1 MNPLPSMP
9 EIGTLEIIEVYEYF
23 DGPCLFAA
31 QNECD
36 QLFLVALAEDERHL
50 RRWLIVPMS
59 KRRYEHV
66 RSGGVDLHDAFAAAE
81 GGYVYFLCVP
91 TEGDPQGEWRN
102 VETLVDDE
110 LPLPGEVLDLD
121 TATLRQGA
129 DIDVT
134 RIARQSRREVVAIR
148 LAFRGFHRPEA
159 PAGMLG
165 QILEGIQALLKAIGQ
180 GVVAK
185 PTRRGTLPANVVREM
200 ELDVVS
206 VFAGS
211 FGVELHARQS
221 SDLFGESHVGEALEL
236 MTRLFEV
243 TGENENSLK
252 QLLSHLKGRSMSKY
266 RDLLLRI
273 IGSVDELDW
282 TWGSPKIDRGGRV
295 RLTAD
300 RAKKAI
306 GIIGELSS
314 EEPMEFT
321 IVGRLIGI
329 NVRTKSYEL
338 WDVEENRKY
347 AGRVVEE
354 ALPTVEH
361 ATINDIYVAII
372 REEAEVMASGEVEI
386 KYKLLSLTPIG
397 GDPAGPDGDDPEV
410 SQRKSGDRA
419 GH

>member
-9 EIGTLEIIEVYEYF
+9 EIGTLEVIEVYEYF

-31 QNECD
+31 QNEWD
-36 QLFLVALAEDERHL
+36 QLFLVALAEDERNL

-59 KRRYEHV
+59 KRRYQHV

-81 GGYVYFLCVP
+81 GGYVYFLSVP
-91 TEGDPQGEWRN
+91 TEGGPQGEWRN
-102 VETLVDDE
+102 VESLVEEE

-121 TATLRQGA
+121 TVTLVQDA

-134 RIARQSRREVVAIR
+134 RIARQARREVVAIR
-148 LAFRGFHRPEA
+148 LAFRGLHRSEA
-159 PAGMLG
+159 PAGLLG
-165 QILEGIQALLKAIGQ
+165 QILEGVQALLNTIGQ

-185 PTRRGTLPANVVREM
+185 PTRRGALPDNVVREM

-221 SDLFGESHVGEALEL
+221 SNLFGESHVGEALQL
-236 MTRLFEV
+236 MTKLFEV
-243 TGENENSLK
+243 TGENEDSLK
-252 QLLSHLKGRSMSKY
+252 QLLFRLKGRSMSKY
-266 RDLLLRI
+266 RDLLLRL

-282 TWGSPKIDRGGRV
+282 TWGSPKTDRGGRV
-295 RLTAD
+295 RLTAE

-314 EEPMEFT
+314 EEPVEFT
-321 IVGRLIGI
+321 IIGQLIGI

-361 ATINDIYVAII
+361 ATINDVYVAEI
-372 REEAEVMASGEVEI
+372 REETEVIASGEVET
-386 KYKLLSLTPIG
+386 KHKLLSLTPIG
-397 GDPAGPDGDDPEV
+397 GDPDAADGDDPEV
-410 SQRKSGDRA
+410 AQRKPGDGA